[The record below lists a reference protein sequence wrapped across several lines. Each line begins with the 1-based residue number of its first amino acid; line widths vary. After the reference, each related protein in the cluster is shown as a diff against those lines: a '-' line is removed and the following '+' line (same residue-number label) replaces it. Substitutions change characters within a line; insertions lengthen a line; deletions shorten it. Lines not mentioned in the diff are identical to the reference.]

1 MAARRPTVKNP
12 PKIPT
17 RDEIKKLVKPHSVA
31 LVISRD
37 RETPVPVEE
46 LDAALDVAYERVAD
60 EMSDTIWAAAT
71 KMVLCV
77 HRRYLKDELI
87 KEVAKSE

>member
-1 MAARRPTVKNP
+1 MAARRPTAKNP
-12 PKIPT
+12 PKILT
-17 RDEIKKLVKPHSVA
+17 KDEIEKRIEPHSTY
-31 LVISRD
+31 LVIARD
-37 RETPVPVEE
+37 RETPIPVEE
-46 LDAALDVAYERVAD
+46 LDAALDVAYKRVAD

-87 KEVAKSE
+87 KEVTKSE